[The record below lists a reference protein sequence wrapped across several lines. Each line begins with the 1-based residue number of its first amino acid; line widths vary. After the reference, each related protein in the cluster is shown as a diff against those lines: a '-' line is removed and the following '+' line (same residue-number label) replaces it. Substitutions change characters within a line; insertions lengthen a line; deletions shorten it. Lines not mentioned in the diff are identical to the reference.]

1 MHRAAREVLAGF
13 EDAEGGL
20 SYERLNAILALTAK
34 PVSWAY
40 DVWDVLVEG
49 LTDPGNHRRTIAAQL
64 LSNLASSDPKKRIL
78 KDLDRIMAVTHDE
91 RFVTA
96 RHTLQ
101 AVWRIGLA
109 GKKQREAIIARLA
122 KRFEEA
128 ADEKPGR
135 LIRYDIAVSLRQL
148 YDATADRVAMETAL
162 RLIDTE
168 TDARHRKKYL
178 TAWRGIDSSA
188 LKG

>member
-1 MHRAAREVLAGF
+1 MHRSARALLASF
-13 EDAEGGL
+13 DDAEGGL
-20 SYERLNAILALTAK
+20 TVERLNTMLAQAAK

-40 DVWDVLVEG
+40 DVWDALVEG

-78 KDLDRIMAVTHDE
+78 KDIDRIMAVTHDK

-109 GKKQREAIIARLA
+109 GKKQRDVVIARLT

-128 ADEKPGR
+128 VDEKPGR
-135 LIRYDIAVSLRQL
+135 LIRHDIAVSLRQL
-148 YDATADRVAMETAL
+148 YDATNDRAVLERAR
-162 RLIDTE
+162 RLIDSE
-168 TDARHRKKYL
+168 TDAKYRKKYL
-178 TAWRGIDSSA
+178 TAWRGA
-188 LKG
+188 E